1 MGVVVPKTAVTRR
14 NVEGA
19 AGREGWRNVEGGGEE
34 VRACVGRVYRP
45 VKERMRR
52 GKRLVGWRRGGGGE
66 WGLRLSGE
74 SGYTQTGTG
83 HAPPSR
89 NTHKNMIMNELR
101 FLIDIILV
109 EIFILCL
116 IIKGWPYK
124 K

>member
-52 GKRLVGWRRGGGGE
+52 GKRLVGWRSGGGGVGAKVVWRE
-66 WGLRLSGE
+66 WVHPNRNR
-74 SGYTQTGTG
+74 
-83 HAPPSR
+83 PRPSIQEYAQK
-89 NTHKNMIMNELR
+89 HDYE
-101 FLIDIILV
+101 
-109 EIFILCL
+109 
-116 IIKGWPYK
+116 
-124 K
+124 